1 MKKEIPAFISEG
13 RLIAYF
19 RQELGEQERKEVEEW
34 LAASENHRKIYRQT
48 CRTVLW
54 TRWSLKEQSINER
67 AVLSR
72 LQRKRARF
80 FLYRWRYV
88 AALAILTLTI
98 AGGLLWKHELQPPIV
113 KVTEVLHGSPKARLI
128 LSTGEH
134 IDLTQKK
141 AVVTEQNGS
150 IVKWDTTGEIH
161 YQRSHRNETQTLIH
175 NRIEVPRGGEFQV
188 TLSDGTR
195 VWLNAATELE
205 YPVAFATDV
214 REVSLQGEAYFEV
227 AKDTAHPFI
236 VRAGDYRLQVYGTE
250 FNLNTYEPTRIEVAL
265 VEGSVGFQANP
276 ASREIRL
283 KPDQVG
289 IADPVS
295 GNTQVLDAD
304 LYPYIA
310 WKNNDMVF
318 VNERL
323 ESIMQKVGRWY
334 DVEVVFG
341 KTELKELRF
350 YGDVKRY
357 ADIRELLAYLEQTSR
372 AQFKVKGRTIVITE
386 K

>member
-1 MKKEIPAFISEG
+1 M
-13 RLIAYF
+13 IAYF

-98 AGGLLWKHELQPPIV
+98 AGGLLWKHEPQPPIV
-113 KVTEVLHGSPKARLI
+113 KVTEVLHGSRKARLI

-175 NRIEVPRGGEFQV
+175 NRVEVPRGGEFQV

-205 YPVAFATDV
+205 YPVTFATDV

-265 VEGSVGFQANP
+265 VQGSVGFQANP

-289 IADPVS
+289 IANPVS

>member
-1 MKKEIPAFISEG
+1 MKKEIPTSIPEEQ
-13 RLIAYF
+13 LIAYF
-19 RQELGEQERKEVEEW
+19 RQELNKKERQEVEEW

-54 TRWSLKEQSINER
+54 YRWSRKEQSINEEV
-67 AVLSR
+67 ALSR
-72 LQRKRARF
+72 LQRKQPQPL
-80 FLYRWRYV
+80 LYRWRYV
-88 AALAILTLTI
+88 AAVAVLTLTI
-98 AGGLLWKHELQPPIV
+98 AGGWLWLHQPQPTGRHM
-113 KVTEVLHGSPKARLI
+113 TEVLHGSPKARLI

-161 YQRSHRNETQTLIH
+161 YQRSHRNEAQTLIH

-205 YPVAFATDV
+205 YPVTFATDV
-214 REVSLQGEAYFEV
+214 REVRLQGEAYFEV

-265 VEGSVGFQANP
+265 VQGSVGFQANGDV
-276 ASREIRL
+276 REIRL

-334 DVEVVFG
+334 DVKVVFG
-341 KTELKELRF
+341 KAELKELRF

-372 AQFKVKGRTIVITE
+372 AQFKVEGRTIVITE

>member
-54 TRWSLKEQSINER
+54 TRWSLKEQSINEQ
-67 AVLSR
+67 AALSR
-72 LQRKRARF
+72 LQRKQARF
-80 FLYRWRYV
+80 FRYRWRYV
-88 AALAILTLTI
+88 AALAVLTLTI
-98 AGGLLWKHELQPPIV
+98 AGGLFRKHEAQPPVV

-128 LSTGEH
+128 LSTGEQ

-161 YQRSHRNETQTLIH
+161 YQRPHHSEAQTLIH

-195 VWLNAATELE
+195 VWLNAASELE

-227 AKDTAHPFI
+227 AKDTVHPFI
-236 VRAGDYRLQVYGTE
+236 VRVGDYRLQVYGTE

-265 VEGSVGFQANP
+265 VQGSIGFQANP
-276 ASREIRL
+276 DVREIRL

-289 IADPVS
+289 IADPLS

-304 LYPYIA
+304 LYPFIA

-323 ESIMQKVGRWY
+323 ESIMQKVERWY
-334 DVEVVFG
+334 DVEVIFG
-341 KTELKELRF
+341 KAELKELRF

-372 AQFKVKGRTIVITE
+372 AQFKVEGRTIVITE